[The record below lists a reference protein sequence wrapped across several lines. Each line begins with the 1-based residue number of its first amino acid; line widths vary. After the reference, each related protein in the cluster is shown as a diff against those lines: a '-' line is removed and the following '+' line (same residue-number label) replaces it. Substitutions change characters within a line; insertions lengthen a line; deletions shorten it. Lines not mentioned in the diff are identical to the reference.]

1 MGVQENLI
9 DTFAE
14 FKELKNIDRSTLI
27 GVMKEV
33 FSSTLV
39 KLYGEDSKFNV
50 IVNDKTGDLE
60 IWRTR
65 TVVEDDDYDE
75 IEDKYT
81 KIPLTEAQKI
91 DEDYEVGE

>member
-50 IVNDKTGDLE
+50 IVYPHGKPY
-60 IWRTR
+60 
-65 TVVEDDDYDE
+65 VPSDE
-75 IEDKYT
+75 QS
-81 KIPLTEAQKI
+81 A
-91 DEDYEVGE
+91 

>member
-14 FKELKNIDRSTLI
+14 FKEQKNIDRSTMI

-65 TVVEDDDYDE
+65 TVVDDDDYDD

-81 KIPLTEAQKI
+81 KIPLSEAQKNR
-91 DEDYEVGE
+91 